1 MLNYLSLFFQ
11 EDLPFGVEA
20 VTYDDEDEDMDDTG
34 IDPTEFMEEG
44 NLEIDTDDE
53 QMDDGDTIVMNE
65 DPVVREDEDHIEI
78 EQPPVTE
85 EVIDQGGE
93 ADDEKDSE
101 KEKESE

>member
-1 MLNYLSLFFQ
+1 MDLFQ

-20 VTYDDEDEDMDDTG
+20 VTYDDDEDEDMEDTG
-34 IDPTEFMEEG
+34 LDPTEFMEEG

-53 QMDDGDTIVMNE
+53 QGDDAIVMNE
-65 DPVVREDEDHIEI
+65 DPVVREDHIEI

-93 ADDEKDSE
+93 ADDEK
-101 KEKESE
+101 ESELKLD